1 MNEVWLGTHQAT
13 SQKANKIP
21 IKIEAVTQ
29 LLMLPAPVKRKADRD
44 IHY

>member
-1 MNEVWLGTHQAT
+1 MNETWLGTHQAT
-13 SQKANKIP
+13 SQKENKIP